1 MYNIVITGCFNES
14 AIDGYGRHAVR
25 SMIQRAG
32 HKVQSE
38 INSRT
43 DYLCVGAANVPG
55 RGAGP
60 SKLAK
65 AKDLGVRIVT
75 LEELYAVLDAA

>member
-1 MYNIVITGCFNES
+1 MNIVITGCFNEQ
-14 AIDGYGRHAVR
+14 AMGHFGRPAVKN
-25 SMIQRAG
+25 MIERMG

-43 DYLCVGAANVPG
+43 DYLCVGTANVPG

-60 SKLAK
+60 SKLSK
-65 AKDLGVRIVT
+65 AKSIGVKVVT
-75 LEELYAVLDAA
+75 LEELQAVLDAA

>member
-1 MYNIVITGCFNES
+1 MNIVITGCFNES
-14 AIDGYGRHAVR
+14 AVDGYGRHAVR

-43 DYLCVGAANVPG
+43 DYLCVGTADVPG

-65 AKDLGVRIVT
+65 AKELGVRIVT